1 MKAFITKFLATALS
15 LLVLI
20 STVSVTVNQ
29 HLCMGEVVDIAFY
42 THAKSCGMEQDAP
55 NSGLALQAD
64 CCDTLSFSI
73 EGQDN
78 LNTGGNA
85 VELQQQSLVAVLPLS
100 PVTFFPAPNT
110 AITAFQS
117 HPPPLLHKDFQV
129 LYATFLI

>member
-55 NSGLALQAD
+55 NSGLARKQ
-64 CCDTLSFSI
+64 I
-73 EGQDN
+73 
-78 LNTGGNA
+78 
-85 VELQQQSLVAVLPLS
+85 VATPFRFPLRDK
-100 PVTFFPAPNT
+100 T
-110 AITAFQS
+110 I
-117 HPPPLLHKDFQV
+117 
-129 LYATFLI
+129 